1 MHNWSYASRYG
12 RTAAVF
18 VVDLVEGQDLSESY
32 VRDYS
37 ASNSA
42 TALSKFVG
50 EPDRKIQ
57 LPRSPAAAIA
67 RRSGGYASRIYSN
80 QRVMLLTAQ

>member
-50 EPDRKIQ
+50 EPDRKI
-57 LPRSPAAAIA
+57 
-67 RRSGGYASRIYSN
+67 
-80 QRVMLLTAQ
+80 

>member
-42 TALSKFVG
+42 TALSEFVG
-50 EPDRKIQ
+50 NQVGKFSSLLRQ
-57 LPRSPAAAIA
+57 RLQ
-67 RRSGGYASRIYSN
+67 SRNDQEAMHHVSTPIN
-80 QRVMLLTAQ
+80 V